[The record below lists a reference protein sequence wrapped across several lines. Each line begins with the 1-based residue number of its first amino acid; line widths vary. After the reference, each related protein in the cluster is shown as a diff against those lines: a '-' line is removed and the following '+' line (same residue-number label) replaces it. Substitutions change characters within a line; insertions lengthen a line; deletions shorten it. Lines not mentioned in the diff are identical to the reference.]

1 PPLRRRHR
9 HRAGRGRADHRPRR
23 TGAGCGRGHG
33 SDAAMT
39 ARRLALLTVLPV
51 ALAAAGCGGGADRE
65 SARPAVVEHVKGSN
79 AERVRPT
86 AEASRRIGIRAA
98 VVKRVG
104 SGAQVVIPYTALL
117 YDPDG
122 NTWTYTNPAPLVF
135 ERRNIKV
142 ASIDGNLVLL
152 SSGPRAGTKVVTEGA
167 TEIWGVEYG
176 GIQED

>member
-1 PPLRRRHR
+1 MN
-9 HRAGRGRADHRPRR
+9 
-23 TGAGCGRGHG
+23 T
-33 SDAAMT
+33 
-39 ARRLALLTVLPV
+39 RRLAVLTVLPV

-65 SARPAVVEHVKGSN
+65 TARPAVIEHVKGSN
-79 AERVRPT
+79 AERVRLT
-86 AEASRRIGIRAA
+86 AAAARRIGVRTA

-122 NTWTYTNPAPLVF
+122 NTWTYTSPAPFVF
-135 ERRNIKV
+135 QRKNIKV

-152 SSGPRAGTKVVTEGA
+152 SKGPRAGTKVVTEGA